1 MDPTGSCVIFEK
13 ALLPKCLCRAL
24 AENFDFEKFR
34 RICIL
39 AGCDY
44 LQAGLPGVGLVKAA
58 TFFAK
63 TNGKNLYQVLPRL
76 PRYLNM
82 NSLKITKQFIS
93 DFIRAENTFLY
104 QVVFDPIER
113 KQRPLHDY
121 PLSQRS
127 NENDSDFHSINSQE
141 SDCDFS
147 YAGEIQPP
155 ELALSH
161 ALGNLPGS
169 SQTEKIRLPESV
181 PDWSIWNRNYKCGK
195 VLQKKELAKEEPLER
210 PCGAFTVTSTEAFAT
225 VAEEVPPKKARSIFD
240 VDTDVNVVAGAPA
253 VNKTITVG
261 SSAACSKYFMNKG
274 SKTSGLSRR
283 SLSSARVT
291 SIASMSELSQVCTV

>member
-1 MDPTGSCVIFEK
+1 MLTNGCHVILVFDGQPLPAKKETNSSRREKRDFLKQRGDLLLSEGRASEAYDCFKRSASLTTEIIESAIQAFRHMNMVDIIVAPYESDAQLAFLAKAKMVQAVVTEDSDLIAFGCEKIIFKMDPTGSCVIFEK

-44 LQAGLPGVGLVKAA
+44 L
-58 TFFAK
+58 
-63 TNGKNLYQVLPRL
+63 QVLPRL

-147 YAGEIQPP
+147 YAGEIQSP
-155 ELALSH
+155 ELAL
-161 ALGNLPGS
+161 
-169 SQTEKIRLPESV
+169 RFF
-181 PDWSIWNRNYKCGK
+181 
-195 VLQKKELAKEEPLER
+195 
-210 PCGAFTVTSTEAFAT
+210 FTF
-225 VAEEVPPKKARSIFD
+225 
-240 VDTDVNVVAGAPA
+240 
-253 VNKTITVG
+253 
-261 SSAACSKYFMNKG
+261 
-274 SKTSGLSRR
+274 
-283 SLSSARVT
+283 
-291 SIASMSELSQVCTV
+291 